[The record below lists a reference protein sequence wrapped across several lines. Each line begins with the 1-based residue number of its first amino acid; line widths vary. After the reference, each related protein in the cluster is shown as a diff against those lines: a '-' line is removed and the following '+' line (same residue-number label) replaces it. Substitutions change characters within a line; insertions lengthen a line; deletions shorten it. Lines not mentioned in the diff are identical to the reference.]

1 MNVTNYTRQLNM
13 NTIILPYAKTSI
25 SSKVLAKTLGC
36 KRIAIRRST
45 YRHPRG
51 RKVINWGSQRVYEGI
66 PDADFINHPSS
77 IKLASNKIKTLE
89 TLTEAG
95 VPTLGF
101 TLDRDVAQEALDN
114 MDTNAIYVRHKL
126 SSNSGRGIELIKYG
140 EQVPEAPL
148 YTYDLYKWTEWRLHI
163 GLISGAPHTIRI
175 QQKVKRDAKKSDAQ
189 TDPIRNHGEDYVF
202 RIQDLNV
209 LDKAQMQTVGADAL
223 SALGLDF
230 AALDMAH
237 TADGWKVIEANTA
250 CGLAGATTKL
260 DYKRYFEE
268 LILS

>member
-1 MNVTNYTRQLNM
+1 M
-13 NTIILPYAKTSI
+13 NTIILPYAKTSK
-25 SSKVLAKTLGC
+25 SSKVLARTLGVN
-36 KRIAIRRST
+36 RIAIRRST
-45 YRHPRG
+45 YRHPSG

-66 PDADFINHPSS
+66 PDADFINHPSA

-89 TLTEAG
+89 TLTGAG
-95 VPTLGF
+95 VPTLGY
-101 TLDRDVAQEALDN
+101 TTDQQVAQEALDS

-126 SSNSGRGIELIKYG
+126 SSNSGRGIELVKYG

-163 GLISGAPHTIRI
+163 GLVDGLPHTIRI
-175 QQKVKRDAKKSDAQ
+175 QQKVKRDGKKTDVQ

-202 RIQDLNV
+202 RIPDLNV
-209 LDKAQMQTVGADAL
+209 PDKAQLKTVGADAL

-230 AALDMAH
+230 AALDVAH

-250 CGLAGATTKL
+250 CGLAGATTRI
-260 DYKRYFEE
+260 DYKRYFER
-268 LILS
+268 LLS